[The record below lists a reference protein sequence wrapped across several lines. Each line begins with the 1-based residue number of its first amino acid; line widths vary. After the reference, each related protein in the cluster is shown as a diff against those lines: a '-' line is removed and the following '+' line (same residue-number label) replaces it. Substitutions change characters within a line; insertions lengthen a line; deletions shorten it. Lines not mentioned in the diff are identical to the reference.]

1 MSQSHPIK
9 GKTMRVI
16 FLDIDGV
23 LNDVHSRTRSPSGF
37 IGIDDDKVRVLRQ
50 IVKQTGA
57 KIVLTSTWKRGWNAI
72 PELRETEGVY
82 LSNKLWRRGLRILDK
97 TDDAGDPSLRGAGI
111 QRWLQSHGN
120 VSSWLVL
127 DDEIFPDYEKKGIMS
142 HLVQTHFRNGG
153 LSEDHIPKCIEILR

>member
-1 MSQSHPIK
+1 MSQSHPIRE
-9 GKTMRVI
+9 KTMRVI
-16 FLDIDGV
+16 FLDVDGV
-23 LNDVHSRTRSPSGF
+23 LNDIHSRTRSPSGF

-57 KIVLTSTWKRGWNAI
+57 KIVLTSTWKREWDAI
-72 PELRETEGVY
+72 PELREPEGVY
-82 LSNKLWRRGLRILDK
+82 LSNKLWRRGLCILDK

-127 DDEIFPDYEKKGIMS
+127 DDEIFPDYEKEGIMS

-153 LSEDHIPKCIEILR
+153 LSEDHILKCIEILT